1 MFKVPMPFSRT
12 NGLRDFIAFASVATS
27 TVGGAL
33 ALFF

>member
-12 NGLRDFIAFASVATS
+12 NGLRDFVAFASTF
-27 TVGGAL
+27 GGVL